1 MSRKRI
7 PLPER
12 HPWSDQVLCC
22 CLAPCNTPAGYT
34 WDLAISILKVCNGSA
49 LDTALCICGIFVFGS
64 VVDHQHQYS
73 CSSLSHYFSSS
84 RSCPS
89 SSPSHSCHSYIL
101 FILLFPLV
109 IGPQVT
115 LRGWLWFFK
124 LHVDGILIQSSI
136 DTLMVRTHDALQLAL
151 VRVFRKAPQDTVP
164 RLACGL
170 LKGVQTSW
178 RAVSCL
184 SETFWSWGQ
193 NPMVYPSA
201 SPWELRNFGVISA
214 FYAVIKARVPIWLQL
229 DLAPVPLRIGHHTWV
244 KPKIWHFHLSKE
256 PAPCN
261 FWWIQ

>member
-73 CSSLSHYFSSS
+73 CSSLSHDFYSS

-89 SSPSHSCHSYIL
+89 SSPSHSFHSSISSCYWSASHSPRLTLIL
-101 FILLFPLV
+101 QVACGWHPHSIQHRYTH
-109 IGPQVT
+109 GPDPRRTSACTGQS
-115 LRGWLWFFK
+115 LQESSLGHCAGQG
-124 LHVDGILIQSSI
+124 LHVDSWK
-136 DTLMVRTHDALQLAL
+136 
-151 VRVFRKAPQDTVP
+151 VFRHLEELWATPVWNIPKLRPKSH
-164 RLACGL
+164 GL
-170 LKGVQTSW
+170 
-178 RAVSCL
+178 
-184 SETFWSWGQ
+184 
-193 NPMVYPSA
+193 PVYPSV

-229 DLAPVPLRIGHHTWV
+229 DLAPILLRIGHHTWV
-244 KPKIWHFHLSKE
+244 KPKIWHFHLSRR
-256 PAPCN
+256 ASTL
-261 FWWIQ
+261 